1 MTRPARKFWAAVLT
15 AVAGSTIAAGAISG
29 AALGAA
35 SSAASAA
42 TSRATSAAP
51 ADRVGTIDEAAVRAH
66 MAFLASDAMNG
77 RGSGTRD
84 EWIAATYI
92 AAQLR
97 RLGLEPL
104 GDNGDYVETVEIAR
118 NEVVGAPVLSVG
130 SGTWVHGE
138 QMLVVKLNAAGVRG
152 PLQKYKAN
160 VPVQEGAVLL
170 MPEGADPG
178 TANVVGAGLVLWHET
193 AAVRSRWNDFARRA
207 LNAGSPKLPA
217 LPASAEKIDRNPSK
231 IWLSAEAYSAV
242 AQLPEGSI
250 ATLAAQTREATGRT
264 WNAAARIRGSGREK
278 DDIILLTA
286 HLDHLGARDTGAERI
301 YNGADDD
308 ASGSTAVLTL
318 AEALAKGPAL
328 KRTVVFAWFGSE
340 EAGGYG
346 ARYFVEKPVIPLEKI
361 VTNLE
366 FEMIGRPDSS
376 IAPHTLWLTGWAR
389 TNLGPQ
395 LAAHGARLVADPHP
409 AENFFARSDNYTLAR
424 RGIVAQTV
432 SSFGL
437 HADYH
442 QPSDKLERI
451 DFAHMTEA
459 IQSLLLPVRWLADSD
474 FRPDWTKGG
483 MPP

>member
-1 MTRPARKFWAAVLT
+1 MAHAAKKFFSAVLAA
-15 AVAGSTIAAGAISG
+15 AVAGSAISAAPNDRAGAI
-29 AALGAA
+29 
-35 SSAASAA
+35 
-42 TSRATSAAP
+42 
-51 ADRVGTIDEAAVRAH
+51 DEGAVRAH
-66 MAFLASDAMNG
+66 MGFLAGDAMNG

-84 EWIAATYI
+84 EWITATYI

-118 NEVVGAPVLSVG
+118 NEVVEAPVLSIG

-138 QMLVVKLNAAGVRG
+138 QMMVVKLNAAGARG
-152 PLQKYKAN
+152 ALQKYRAD
-160 VPVQEGAVLL
+160 VPVQAGAALL
-170 MPEGADPG
+170 MPENVDPG
-178 TANVVGAGLVLWHET
+178 TVNIAGAGIVLWHET
-193 AAVRSRWNDFARRA
+193 AAVRARWSDLARRM

-217 LPASAEKIDRNPSK
+217 LPAASEKIDPSPSK

-242 AQLPEGSI
+242 ARLAEGSI
-250 ATLAAQTREATGRT
+250 AALTVQTREATGRT
-264 WNAAARIRGSGREK
+264 WNAAARLRGSGTQDK
-278 DDIILLTA
+278 DDTILLSA
-286 HLDHLGARDTGAERI
+286 HLDHLGARDTAGGKI

-308 ASGSTAVLTL
+308 ASGSTAVLAL
-318 AEALAKGPAL
+318 AEALAKGPPL

-361 VTNLE
+361 VANLE
-366 FEMIGRPDSS
+366 FEMIGRPDPG
-376 IAPHTLWLTGWAR
+376 IAPHTLWLTGWER

-459 IQSLLLPVRWLADSD
+459 IQSLLMPVRWLADSD
-474 FRPDWTKGG
+474 FRPGWTAGG
-483 MPP
+483 KPP